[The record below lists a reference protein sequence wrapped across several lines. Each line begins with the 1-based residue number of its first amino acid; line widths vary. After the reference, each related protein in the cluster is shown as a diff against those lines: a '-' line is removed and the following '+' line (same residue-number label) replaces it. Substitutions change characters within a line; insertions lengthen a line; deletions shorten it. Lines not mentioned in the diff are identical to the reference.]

1 MAISVNTP
9 VSTKAHEVHPSQ
21 NKRTRWTRQSLATAF
36 LLVFLVYFILPFF
49 WLIVSTTKT
58 NPDLFTSFGL
68 WFASDFNLFNNLRD
82 LFTHDGGVFLTWL
95 WNTAYY
101 ATCSAI
107 GASLIATLA
116 GYSFAKFQ
124 FPGRTLVFAII
135 LGSIMVPST
144 ALAIPTYLLLSKVGL
159 INTPLA
165 VILPSLVSPFG
176 VLLMRIY
183 AEQAVPDELLDA
195 ARADGAGELRIF
207 WSIALRILVP
217 GFVTVLL
224 FSFVATWNNY
234 FLPLLV
240 LSDPTY
246 YPLTLGLAS
255 WNAQAS
261 ANGGAQLLFT
271 LVLTGS
277 LISILP
283 LIVAFLFLQRYWQ
296 GGLTLGSIRS

>member
-9 VSTKAHEVHPSQ
+9 VSTEAHGGRPAQ

-36 LLVFLVYFILPFF
+36 LLVVLVYFILPFF

-58 NPDLFTSFGL
+58 NQDLFLSFGL
-68 WFASDFNLFNNLRD
+68 WFAPTFNLFNNLSD
-82 LFTHDGGVFLTWL
+82 LFTHDGGVFLIWL
-95 WNTAYY
+95 WNTVYY
-101 ATCSAI
+101 ATCSAV
-107 GASLIATLA
+107 GASLIATIA
-116 GYSFAKFQ
+116 GYTFAKFQ
-124 FPGRTLVFAII
+124 FPGRTLLFTII
-135 LGSIMVPST
+135 LGSIMVPAT

-165 VILPSLVSPFG
+165 VILPSLTSPFG
-176 VLLMRIY
+176 VYLMRIY
-183 AEQAVPDELLDA
+183 AVQAVPDELLDA
-195 ARADGAGELRIF
+195 ARVDGAGEIRIF
-207 WSIALRILVP
+207 WSVALRILVP
-217 GFVTVLL
+217 GFITVLL

-240 LSDPTY
+240 LSDPNY

-261 ANGGAQLLFT
+261 ANGGAQLLYT

-277 LISILP
+277 LVSILP
-283 LIVAFLFLQRYWQ
+283 LIIAFLFLQRYWQ
-296 GGLTLGSIRS
+296 GGLTFGSIRS